1 MFAPTLEMNDGGFL
15 LATRKAWN
23 SLERLLIFR
32 PQRFTTNPEWKVRG
46 SAVIASV
53 TGPGPFPGS
62 DCEFSSCSHR
72 YLLSHYKLSRWK
84 MNIFPPTILSHL
96 QHFLNLSFSTKNPL
110 PQIIQQP
117 KPFTSS
123 FHFFVLHIQEEI
135 HLPDHILKWLR
146 NMTGIIKQCGQCNVH
161 FNWKFDLVSNLF
173 KD

>member
-1 MFAPTLEMNDGGFL
+1 MLEMNDGGIL

-46 SAVIASV
+46 SVVIASV

-84 MNIFPPTILSHL
+84 MNIFPPTILFPTCNT
-96 QHFLNLSFSTKNPL
+96 FLTYLSAQKNSL

-123 FHFFVLHIQEEI
+123 FHFCVLHIREEI

-146 NMTGIIKQCGQCNVH
+146 NMTSIIKQCGQCNVH
-161 FNWKFDLVSNLF
+161 FYWKFDLVSNLF